1 MKQKPKTNTG
11 LALVAALSALLLSA
25 VAQSAMAVSATTS
38 AIPGGGYRVTL
49 GNIHN
54 GESIWDDN
62 RALSLQIHTQPALR
76 DGERLIVTIDGKPVA
91 SAVKGNQ
98 ILLRNIDRGAHELQ
112 ARRVD
117 SRGNTLATSRKIT
130 FYDHQHHLGASSHT
144 AR

>member
-11 LALVAALSALLLSA
+11 LTLGAALSALLLLT
-25 VAQSAMAVSATTS
+25 VAQSALADTATSSAV
-38 AIPGGGYRVTL
+38 PGGGYRVTL

-54 GESIWDDN
+54 GESIWDDS
-62 RALSLQIHTQPALR
+62 RSLSLQVQTQPALR
-76 DGERLIVTIDGKPVA
+76 EGDRLIVTIDGNPVA
-91 SAVKGNQ
+91 GEVKGNH

-117 SRGNTLATSRKIT
+117 SRGNTLATSQKVT